1 MAEEILKRTLKGKRI
16 LLTGGFGFLGEYVY
30 RALLAARADP
40 KDIFRPRH
48 AEMDLTRWENC
59 KTVVQGAEIVI
70 HLAARVGGIGYNQ
83 RNPGKIFYENI
94 LMGVQLMEAARIAGV
109 SKYAQVGTVCAYPRV
124 TPTPFVED
132 SLWDGYPE
140 DTNAPYGVAK
150 KALLVQAQAYRQQY
164 GFDAIYLLPTNL
176 YGPGDNFDP
185 EDSHVIPALIRKCV
199 EATQAGTHEIV
210 LWGSGEPSREFLFV
224 EDCAE
229 GIVLAT
235 ERYDG
240 RDPVNLGSG
249 TEISIRSLAEMV
261 ARECN
266 FRGTI
271 AFDPTKPDGQP
282 RRFLDTSRALKFGF
296 KARTSLRDGLQKTV
310 AWYLSSR

>member
-1 MAEEILKRTLKGKRI
+1 MAPEILSRTLAGKRI
-16 LLTGGFGFLGEYVY
+16 LLTGGFGFLGEYVH
-30 RALLAARADP
+30 RALLAAHVDP
-40 KDIFRPRH
+40 RDITRPRH
-48 AEMDLTRWENC
+48 AEMDLTRWESC
-59 KTVVQGAEIVI
+59 RKAVEGVEIVI

-94 LMGVQLMEAARIAGV
+94 LMGVQLMEAARLAGV
-109 SKYAQVGTVCAYPRV
+109 SKYVQVGTVCAYPRI
-124 TPTPFVED
+124 TPVPFVED

-140 DTNAPYGVAK
+140 ETNAPYGVAK

-164 GFDAIYLLPTNL
+164 GFNAIYLLPTNL

-199 EATQAGTHEIV
+199 EAVRAGKEEIL
-210 LWGSGEPSREFLFV
+210 LWGSGRPSREFLFV

-229 GIVLAT
+229 GIVLAA

-240 RDPVNLGSG
+240 REPVNLGSG
-249 TEISIRSLAEMV
+249 TEVSIRSLAEMI

-266 FRGTI
+266 FHGSI
-271 AFDPTKPDGQP
+271 SFDPTKPDGQP
-282 RRFLDTSRALKFGF
+282 RRFLDTSRALQFGF
-296 KARTSLRDGLQKTV
+296 KARTSLPDGLKETV
-310 AWYLSSR
+310 AWYLDNR